1 MNNLQNDMKIQI
13 NPWFATPVFNTQIS
27 DDFCNNLIQKVSK
40 DKDTWKKGLENVNAL
55 TCGWDG
61 LQKYEELKII
71 SSLVTQ
77 YILPQIGKVQK
88 WKYNNWSCIEA
99 WINFYQKGD
108 SAELHFHKFSDYC
121 AVLILKPGNGNLVFV
136 PSDSVE
142 NKYRNFYN
150 VENQK
155 INEKK
160 GTLILFP
167 DYIYHK
173 VTDCEN
179 ERISVAFNF
188 RNNSIKE

>member
-1 MNNLQNDMKIQI
+1 MNSQNDIKIQI
-13 NPWFATPVFNTQIS
+13 NSWFATPVFNTQIS
-27 DDFCNNLIQKVSK
+27 DNFCDNLIEKVNK
-40 DKDTWKKGLENVNAL
+40 DKDTWEKGLENVHAL

-61 LQKYEELKII
+61 LKKYEELETI
-71 SSLVTQ
+71 SNFVTQ
-77 YILPQIGKVQK
+77 HILPEIGKVQK
-88 WKYNNWSCIEA
+88 WKYNNWACIDA

-108 SAELHFHKFSDYC
+108 NAELHCHKFSDYC

-136 PSDSVE
+136 PADSVE
-142 NKYRNFYN
+142 DKYRNFYS

-188 RNNSIKE
+188 KNNSIKE